1 MRRSRRRRTEAPPSA
16 PLSPALAGVLVFLSM
31 LSSTLLIP
39 AFRPFFAATHPTAE
53 GGMFL
58 FMSVNMLGAIIG
70 APLLTAVADATGKR
84 SLVLMVAAVVDGA
97 LLFVCSLPLDL
108 GLVLFLRT
116 IQGAANVAAVS
127 LLMGLTTARGVPVTG
142 GATIAAIAVGA
153 PLGVLLLP
161 FGPEVPL
168 QVGAMLPIVVAIAVG
183 ALQPG
188 RAPDAQPRRRPRFAD
203 VARALPAGLF
213 VFAERLAIGLFIVPF
228 SLLCHE
234 VRGFDDAL
242 VGRLFSAFLVPFA
255 VATALWPRLGIK
267 PVVAVV
273 GGGVTYALA
282 LVAAARIDA
291 LWPLVVVLVVG
302 GIGAAGVYGPSLRSV
317 ARLVPVGRVGAAMGV
332 VNALGALGMLLGSGG
347 AGALTRAGAAAGA
360 SRADSLTRSFDVAAV
375 SLLVLV
381 AVGAP
386 LLLRALA
393 TVDAGGSDA
402 PGDAVVDDAADA
414 AAGAADAKTAP

>member
-1 MRRSRRRRTEAPPSA
+1 MVAA
-16 PLSPALAGVLVFLSM
+16 VLVFLSM

-39 AFRPFFAATHPTAE
+39 ALRPFFAATHPTAE
-53 GGMFL
+53 GGLFL
-58 FMSVNMLGAIIG
+58 FMSVNMLGAIVG

-84 SLVLMVAAVVDGA
+84 SLVLMLAAVVDGA
-97 LLFVCSLPLDL
+97 LLFLCSLPMDL
-108 GLVLFLRT
+108 GVVLALRT

-127 LLMGLTTARGVPVTG
+127 LLMGLTTSRGVPVAG

-153 PLGVLLLP
+153 PLGTLLLP
-161 FGPEVPL
+161 LGPQMPL

-188 RAPDAQPRRRPRFAD
+188 RAPDAQPRRRLRLAE
-203 VARALPAGLF
+203 VTRALPAGLF

-228 SLLCHE
+228 SLLCHD
-234 VRGFDDAL
+234 VRGFDDAV
-242 VGRLFSAFLVPFA
+242 VGRLFAAFLVPFA
-255 VATALWPRLGIK
+255 VGTALWPRLGIQ

-273 GGGVTYALA
+273 GGGIAYAA
-282 LVAAARIDA
+282 SLVAAARVDA
-291 LWPLVVVLVVG
+291 MWPLVLVLVVG

-317 ARLVPVGRVGAAMGV
+317 ARLVPAGRVGAAMGV

-375 SLLVLV
+375 CLLVLV

-386 LLLRALA
+386 LLRRALLA
-393 TVDAGGSDA
+393 ANHDADGG
-402 PGDAVVDDAADA
+402 DDDDGADA
-414 AAGAADAKTAP
+414 DHAESAA